1 MPVARVPCNDQVR
14 HERGSRRHATR
25 PERGAPGQPQGAV
38 PVSHVLYGATL
49 ISPRVRAT
57 KAEMQ
62 ARYDALIAI
71 AREVNPCT
79 VRQVFYQASVRGI
92 VEKTEDGYNKVQNA
106 LVKLRLSDEIPF
118 DWIVDNTRWR
128 RKPKS
133 YDSLEEALE
142 DTADF
147 YRRKLWSDADAYV
160 EVWLEKDALAGAIYP
175 VTSQYDVP
183 LMTARG
189 YSSITFLKSSAEAIE
204 YEDKPAYIYHLGDFD
219 PSGVD
224 AALNIER
231 RLCEFASG
239 ADIHFERL
247 AVTER
252 QIDQW
257 RLPTRPTKASDTRAK
272 KFGSRLSCELDA
284 IEPRQLRRLVV
295 SAIERHVDP
304 DQLHTLRE
312 AEQSEKE
319 LLRAWRK
326 SLPAGDRR

>member
-1 MPVARVPCNDQVR
+1 
-14 HERGSRRHATR
+14 
-25 PERGAPGQPQGAV
+25 
-38 PVSHVLYGATL
+38 VSHVLYGASL

-128 RKPKS
+128 RKPES
-133 YDSLEEALE
+133 YDGLEEALE

-189 YSSITFLKSSAEAIE
+189 YSSITFLKSSACRSA
-204 YEDKPAYIYHLGDFD
+204 PR
-219 PSGVD
+219 PP
-224 AALNIER
+224 ER
-231 RLCEFASG
+231 ST
-239 ADIHFERL
+239 
-247 AVTER
+247 V
-252 QIDQW
+252 
-257 RLPTRPTKASDTRAK
+257 
-272 KFGSRLSCELDA
+272 SRLMSAVAYTRENAQVDRSLLR
-284 IEPRQLRRLVV
+284 PRQREASVDVALGWPSQ
-295 SAIERHVDP
+295 SAIAASRGEIIDCP
-304 DQLHTLRE
+304 G
-312 AEQSEKE
+312 SI
-319 LLRAWRK
+319 
-326 SLPAGDRR
+326 GDRVRWRDQ